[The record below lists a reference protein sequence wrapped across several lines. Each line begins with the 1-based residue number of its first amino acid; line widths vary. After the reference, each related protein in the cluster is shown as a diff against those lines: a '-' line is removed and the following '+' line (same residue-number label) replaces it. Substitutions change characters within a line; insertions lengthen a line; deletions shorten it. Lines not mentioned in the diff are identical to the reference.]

1 MERNG
6 PDHED
11 DGADIPERTDKIL
24 DHRSIKQSDLDDDD
38 YDGTVS
44 VSEHLQ
50 KQKREKRQQDNPPG
64 QSS

>member
-11 DGADIPERTDKIL
+11 DGADIPERVGKIL
-24 DHRSIKQSDLDDDD
+24 DHRSIEPSEIDADD
-38 YDGTVS
+38 YDETIS
-44 VSEHLQ
+44 ISEHHQ
-50 KQKREKRQQDNPPG
+50 KQKREKRQRDDPPG

>member
-11 DGADIPERTDKIL
+11 DGADIPERANKIL
-24 DHRSIKQSDLDDDD
+24 DHRSIKQSDIDADD
-38 YDGTVS
+38 YDGTDS
-44 VSEHLQ
+44 ISEHLL
-50 KQKREKRQQDNPPG
+50 KQEREKRQRDDPPG

>member
-11 DGADIPERTDKIL
+11 DGTDIPERVGKIL
-24 DHRSIKQSDLDDDD
+24 DHRSIDQSAIDADDF
-38 YDGTVS
+38 DGTSS

-50 KQKREKRQQDNPPG
+50 KQTREKPQRDDPPG

>member
-11 DGADIPERTDKIL
+11 DGADIPERVGKIL
-24 DHRSIKQSDLDDDD
+24 DHRSIKQSDIDADD
-38 YDGTVS
+38 YDGTS
-44 VSEHLQ
+44 SISEHLQ
-50 KQKREKRQQDNPPG
+50 RQKREKRQRDDPPG